1 LDITVLYPTIMGKL
15 LWSPTEE
22 QKSQSEINKYKQY
35 VEREYNLSFNS
46 YHELWTWS
54 TTELTNFWKSIA
66 SYFNLEFHSD
76 FTNIFESSADS
87 TSFIGTKWFE
97 GATLNYTE
105 HVFRKATDKR
115 PALIFQSEQQAIR
128 EVSWAELESTVL
140 KLQVYLNEIG
150 VQNGDRVAGVLTNS
164 IESVALF
171 LAVNSIGAVWSCCS
185 PDFGEASIQ
194 DRFEQIEP
202 KVLFAN
208 ASYYYNGRLFE
219 KSESVRQLSG
229 RLPSLLAC
237 IFIED
242 NVWEGIMAK
251 DVAQAKL
258 QFTAMPFDA
267 PIWIL
272 YSSGTTG
279 KPKAI
284 THGVGGML
292 LEHMKALGLHQNV
305 QEGDRFMWY
314 STTGWMMWN
323 YAVSALLM
331 GNTLCIYDGA
341 TNYPDKLSLWKFAK
355 EGRVDH
361 FGVGAAYL
369 ISCQDQDLR
378 SLAYQPKTVGST
390 GSPLPPDVFE
400 WLNVQFPRSQIISLS
415 GGTDVCSAFLSGC
428 TLLDV
433 YAGEIQCRALGAKI
447 EAFDVNGH
455 PLHEE
460 VGELVIL
467 APMPCMPIYFW
478 QDVANKKYHDSYF
491 EKYPGVWNHGDWIKL
506 TKHEGIIM
514 YGRSD
519 ATLNRG
525 GVRIGTA
532 EIYNVLNKTEGIL
545 DSLVI
550 CVDHENGSS
559 DMLLF
564 VQLGDGLLNDELKAE
579 ITRALRQQ
587 YSPRHVPDNIFQV
600 AAIPY
605 TLSGKKLELPIKKI
619 FSGVPVEKAVSLDVM
634 RNRESLDDF
643 ERIRRSWIKS

>member
-1 LDITVLYPTIMGKL
+1 MGKL
-15 LWSPTEE
+15 LWSPTEK
-22 QKSQSEINKYKQY
+22 QKSQSEINKFKQY
-35 VEREYNLSFNS
+35 VEKEHGLFFPS
-46 YHELWTWS
+46 YQELWAWS
-54 TTELTNFWKSIA
+54 TTELASFWKSIA
-66 SYFNLEFHSD
+66 TYFNIKFHSG
-76 FTNIFESSADS
+76 FTTIVDSPADP
-87 TSFIGTKWFE
+87 TSFIGTKWFA
-97 GATLNYTE
+97 GATLNYAE
-105 HVFRKATDKR
+105 HVFRNTTEKR
-115 PALIFQSEQQAIR
+115 PALIFQSEQQVKR
-128 EVSWAELESTVL
+128 EVSWTELESMVL
-140 KLQVYLNEIG
+140 KLQVYLKELG
-150 VQNGDRVAGVLTNS
+150 VQSGDRVAGVLING
-164 IESVALF
+164 IEAVALF
-171 LAVNSIGAVWSCCS
+171 LAANSIGAIWSCCS

-208 ASYYYNGRLFE
+208 SSYYYNGRLFE
-219 KSESVRQLSG
+219 KAESIKQLSL

-237 IFIED
+237 VLIDD
-242 NVWEGIMAK
+242 NIWEEILKK
-251 DVAQAKL
+251 DLVQAEL

-284 THGVGGML
+284 THGVGGIL

-305 QEGDRFMWY
+305 QDGDRFMWY

-323 YAVSALLM
+323 YALSALLM

-341 TNYPDKLSLWKFAK
+341 TNYPDKLSLWKFARESK
-355 EGRVDH
+355 VDH

-369 ISCQDQDLR
+369 ISCQDQDLK
-378 SLAYQPKTVGST
+378 SLAYQPKTIGST

-400 WLNVQFPRSQIISLS
+400 WLNVQFPESQIVSLS

-447 EAFDVNGH
+447 EAFDEHGH
-455 PLHEE
+455 HLYGE

-478 QDVANKKYHDSYF
+478 NDLANKKYFDSYF
-491 EKYPGVWNHGDWIKL
+491 DKYSGVWSHGDWIKI
-506 TKHEGIIM
+506 TAHDGIIM

-532 EIYNVLNKTEGIL
+532 EIYNVLNRTEGVL

-564 VQLGDGLLNDELKAE
+564 VQLDNGLLNDALKGE
-579 ITRALRQQ
+579 IKRELRQQ
-587 YSPRHVPDNIFQV
+587 YSPRHVPDDIFQV

-619 FSGVPVEKAVSLDVM
+619 FSGMAVEKAVSVDIM
-634 RNRESLDDF
+634 RNRESLLDF
-643 ERIRRSWIKS
+643 EAISKIWRRS